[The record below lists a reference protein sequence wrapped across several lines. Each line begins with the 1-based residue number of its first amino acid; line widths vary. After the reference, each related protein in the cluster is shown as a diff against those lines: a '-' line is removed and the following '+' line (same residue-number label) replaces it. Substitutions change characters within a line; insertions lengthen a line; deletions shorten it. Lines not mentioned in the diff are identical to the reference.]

1 MDAQPRTMPQ
11 YLKLGSEVMS
21 GFARGRRGRRQT
33 RRALRVQEVTCTSQE
48 NKRKAV
54 GCITGDM
61 TVSLHT
67 L

>member
-33 RRALRVQEVTCTSQE
+33 RRALRVQEVTCT
-48 NKRKAV
+48 
-54 GCITGDM
+54 
-61 TVSLHT
+61 
-67 L
+67 